1 MMRVLAG
8 DVVGNQ
14 GAREER
20 KGEGVNIALTPHA
33 LFIDKARLIAEEPT
47 YEGAKKVF
55 ILGFDTLKRLLEVRY
70 YDPPSL
76 SGLGPLFEG
85 GVRVH
90 LRAGGEE
97 EEGEQRRWIESL
109 GGGGDGE
116 EWGEEGMGGGME
128 VVEASGGEVSS
139 SEVRRRVKAG
149 ETVAGLLRRGWRML
163 LGGRGCIGGRGEE
176 RREYLKGVYGKGAE
190 GVRGSYR

>member
-116 EWGEEGMGGGME
+116 EWGEEGMGGGD
-128 VVEASGGEVSS
+128 GG
-139 SEVRRRVKAG
+139 
-149 ETVAGLLRRGWRML
+149 
-163 LGGRGCIGGRGEE
+163 GG
-176 RREYLKGVYGKGAE
+176 
-190 GVRGSYR
+190 S